1 MVKLMVYFL
10 LGPAEAVGEERPA
23 DLRSSDKEADLIVN
37 ITQFCRIGEIQ
48 QNILRASDEMTN
60 EDCDNGGSVIEAAIS
75 SEDLNDGHG
84 SNSNSQCAERDGAY
98 KAVSEMDSKI
108 NRKDNSECTS
118 EVPEISSKI
127 SKVDNRECADQVP
140 EMSSTISN
148 DDNSACVDDLPEMSS
163 KRSSD
168 GNSECADQSSPR
180 AVLDI
185 SVSGSVDSDDSSS
198 IEQSTESN
206 HKVQWKNL
214 IRGLILRRKKSMDR
228 AITFPQRS
236 KSRGLKGYLER
247 MRSGK
252 NQMEYSAIAPEI
264 LPEIGKWRASWR
276 NFDYDELCAATDKFS
291 SENLIGKGGHAE
303 VYKGQL
309 ADGQF
314 VAVKRLT
321 KGGNKEDR
329 VSDFLSELGI
339 IAHVNHSNAAQLLG
353 FSVEG
358 GLHLVLQFSPHGSL
372 ASVLHG
378 TKEPLKWKVRF
389 NIALGIAEGLLYLHE
404 VCHRHIIH
412 RDIKASNI
420 LLTEDYQPQI
430 SDFGLAK
437 WLPDKLTHHIVF
449 PVEGTFGYMAPEYF
463 MHGIINEKTD
473 VFAYGVLLLELV
485 TGRKAVDSYRQSLV
499 IWAKP
504 LLDSNNV
511 KELVDPSLGNE
522 YDPDELVYILAVASM
537 CIHHSSSSRP
547 SMKSVVCFLKG
558 ERESLEVT
566 RRPNIVNPLM
576 FDSSDS
582 EDYSCSRYLDDL
594 NRHKQLAF
602 EQ

>member
-1 MVKLMVYFL
+1 MAPTEEAAEEESL
-10 LGPAEAVGEERPA
+10 LK
-23 DLRSSDKEADLIVN
+23 DLLASSDKEEEDKEN
-37 ITQFCRIGEIQ
+37 SK
-48 QNILRASDEMTN
+48 SDSDKMTN
-60 EDCDNGGSVIEAAIS
+60 EDCDNGGSVMEATVS
-75 SEDLNDGHG
+75 SEDVNDRSGRD
-84 SNSNSQCAERDGAY
+84 SNSQSAESDGACNQMPGMG
-98 KAVSEMDSKI
+98 SM
-108 NRKDNSECTS
+108 
-118 EVPEISSKI
+118 SS
-127 SKVDNRECADQVP
+127 SGECADEVP
-140 EMSSTISN
+140 RTRSKNSN
-148 DDNSACVDDLPEMSS
+148 DDESGSADEMPGAPS
-163 KRSSD
+163 KSCSNE
-168 GNSECADQSSPR
+168 NSECADRGGSPR

-185 SVSGSVDSDDSSS
+185 SVSGSVDSDDSASV
-198 IEQSTESN
+198 EQSAESN
-206 HKVQWKNL
+206 QNVQWRNL
-214 IRGLILRRKKSMDR
+214 ISALILRRKKSMGR
-228 AITFPQRS
+228 AATFPQRS
-236 KSRGLKGYLER
+236 KSRGLRGYLQR

-252 NQMEYSAIAPEI
+252 NQMDCSAIAPEI
-264 LPEIGKWRASWR
+264 LPEIGKWRPSWR
-276 NFDYDELCAATDKFS
+276 SFDYEELCAATDRFS
-291 SENLIGKGGHAE
+291 SEKLIGKGGHAE

-339 IAHVNHSNAAQLLG
+339 IAHVNHPNAAQLLG

-404 VCHRHIIH
+404 GCHRRIIH

-437 WLPDKLTHHIVF
+437 WLPDKLTHHVVYPI
-449 PVEGTFGYMAPEYF
+449 EGTFGYMAPEYF

-485 TGRKAVDSYRQSLV
+485 TGRKAVDSSKQSLV

-504 LLDSNNV
+504 LLDANNV

-522 YDPDELVYILAVASM
+522 YDPEEMVYALAVASL
-537 CIHHSSSSRP
+537 CIHHSSTSRP

-558 ERESLEVT
+558 DRESLELV
-566 RRPNIVNPLM
+566 RRPKIVKPLM
-576 FDSSDS
+576 FDSCDS
-582 EDYSCSRYLDDL
+582 EDYTRSSYLNDL
-594 NRHKQLAF
+594 NRHKQLAL

>member
-1 MVKLMVYFL
+1 MVKLMEFFL
-10 LGPAEAVGEERPA
+10 RGPAEAGEDERLLK
-23 DLRSSDKEADLIVN
+23 DLPGSSDKEGEDQEN
-37 ITQFCRIGEIQ
+37 IKS
-48 QNILRASDEMTN
+48 NLDETAK
-60 EDCDNGGSVIEAAIS
+60 EDCDNGGSVIEATVS
-75 SEDLNDGHG
+75 SEDLNDRHG
-84 SNSNSQCAERDGAY
+84 GDSNSQCAESNGAC
-98 KAVSEMDSKI
+98 KPM
-108 NRKDNSECTS
+108 
-118 EVPEISSKI
+118 
-127 SKVDNRECADQVP
+127 P
-140 EMSSTISN
+140 EMSSKSVNGECAGEVPEMGSKSSN
-148 DDNSACVDDLPEMSS
+148 DDNSGSTDEMPRIGTKSNSDDN
-163 KRSSD
+163 SD
-168 GNSECADQSSPR
+168 CADRSSPR
-180 AVLDI
+180 AVLDM
-185 SVSGSVDSDDSSS
+185 SVSGSVDSDDSASV
-198 IEQSTESN
+198 EQSAESN
-206 HKVQWKNL
+206 HNVQWRNL
-214 IRGLILRRKKSMDR
+214 ISGLILRRKKSMGR
-228 AITFPQRS
+228 AVTFPQRS
-236 KSRGLKGYLER
+236 KSRGLRGYLER

-252 NQMEYSAIAPEI
+252 NQMDCSAIAPEV
-264 LPEIGKWRASWR
+264 LPEIGKRRPSWR
-276 NFDYDELCAATDKFS
+276 SFDYEELCAATDRFS
-291 SENLIGKGGHAE
+291 PEKLIGKGGHAE

-339 IAHVNHSNAAQLLG
+339 IAHVNHPNAAQLLG

-378 TKEPLKWKVRF
+378 TKETLKWKVRF

-404 VCHRHIIH
+404 GCHRRIIH

-437 WLPDKLTHHIVF
+437 WLPDKLTHHVVYPI
-449 PVEGTFGYMAPEYF
+449 EGTFGYMAPEYF

-485 TGRKAVDSYRQSLV
+485 TGRKAVDSSRQSLV

-504 LLDSNNV
+504 LLDANNI

-522 YDPDELVYILAVASM
+522 YDPEEMVYTLAVASLCM
-537 CIHHSSSSRP
+537 HHSSTTRP

-558 ERESLEVT
+558 DRKSLELV
-566 RRPNIVNPLM
+566 RRPKIVKPLM
-576 FDSSDS
+576 FDSCDS
-582 EDYSCSRYLDDL
+582 EDYTRSSYLNDL
-594 NRHKQLAF
+594 NRHKQLAL

>member
-1 MVKLMVYFL
+1 MVKLMEFFL
-10 LGPAEAVGEERPA
+10 RGPAEAGEEERLLK
-23 DLRSSDKEADLIVN
+23 DLLASSSDDKEVSA
-37 ITQFCRIGEIQ
+37 GEDQ
-48 QNILRASDEMTN
+48 DSTKRHSDETAN
-60 EDCDNGGSVIEAAIS
+60 DDCDNGGSVMEATVS
-75 SEDLNDGHG
+75 TEDLNDRHG
-84 SNSNSQCAERDGAY
+84 SDSNGQRAESDGA
-98 KAVSEMDSKI
+98 SNQM
-108 NRKDNSECTS
+108 
-118 EVPEISSKI
+118 
-127 SKVDNRECADQVP
+127 P
-140 EMSSTISN
+140 EMGS
-148 DDNSACVDDLPEMSS
+148 
-163 KRSSD
+163 RSSNGD
-168 GNSECADQSSPR
+168 ESGSTDEMPGALSKSSSDDNSECADRRGSPR

-185 SVSGSVDSDDSSS
+185 SVSGSVDSDDSASV
-198 IEQSTESN
+198 EQSAESN
-206 HKVQWKNL
+206 HNVQWRNL
-214 IRGLILRRKKSMDR
+214 ISGLILRRKKSMGR
-228 AITFPQRS
+228 AVTFPQRS
-236 KSRGLKGYLER
+236 KSRGLRGYLER

-252 NQMEYSAIAPEI
+252 NQMDCSTIAPEI
-264 LPEIGKWRASWR
+264 LPEIGKWRPSWR
-276 NFDYDELCAATDKFS
+276 SFDYEELWAATDRFS
-291 SENLIGKGGHAE
+291 SEKLIGKGGHAE

-329 VSDFLSELGI
+329 VNDFLSELGI
-339 IAHVNHSNAAQLLG
+339 IAHVNHPNAAQLLG

-378 TKEPLKWKVRF
+378 TKESLKWKVRF

-404 VCHRHIIH
+404 GCHRRIIH

-437 WLPDKLTHHIVF
+437 WLPDKLTHHVVYPI
-449 PVEGTFGYMAPEYF
+449 EGTFGYMAPEYF

-485 TGRKAVDSYRQSLV
+485 TGRKAVDSSRRSLV

-504 LLDSNNV
+504 LLDANNV
-511 KELVDPSLGNE
+511 KELVDPSLGDE
-522 YDPDELVYILAVASM
+522 YDPEEMVYILAVASL
-537 CIHHSSSSRP
+537 CIHHSSTSRP

-558 ERESLEVT
+558 DRESLELV
-566 RRPNIVNPLM
+566 RRPKIVKPLM
-576 FDSSDS
+576 FDSCDS
-582 EDYSCSRYLDDL
+582 EDYTRSSYLNDL
-594 NRHKQLAF
+594 NRHKQLAL

>member
-1 MVKLMVYFL
+1 MALTEEAGEDERL
-10 LGPAEAVGEERPA
+10 LK
-23 DLRSSDKEADLIVN
+23 DLLVSSSSDKEAHAMSA
-37 ITQFCRIGEIQ
+37 GEDEE
-48 QNILRASDEMTN
+48 NAETESDESTKG
-60 EDCDNGGSVIEAAIS
+60 DCDYGGSVIEATVS
-75 SEDLNDGHG
+75 SEDLNDRHAGD
-84 SNSNSQCAERDGAY
+84 SNSQCAESDGAC
-98 KAVSEMDSKI
+98 
-108 NRKDNSECTS
+108 NQ
-118 EVPEISSKI
+118 VPETGSESSN
-127 SKVDNRECADQVP
+127 VECADEVP
-140 EMSSTISN
+140 QIRSKSSN
-148 DDNSACVDDLPEMSS
+148 DEDSGCADEMPGTLSKSS
-163 KRSSD
+163 SNDS
-168 GNSECADQSSPR
+168 SECADRSSPR

-185 SVSGSVDSDDSSS
+185 SVSGSMDSDDSVSV
-198 IEQSTESN
+198 EQSAESN
-206 HKVQWKNL
+206 HNVQWRNL
-214 IRGLILRRKKSMDR
+214 ISSLILRRKKSMGR
-228 AITFPQRS
+228 AVAFPQRS
-236 KSRGLKGYLER
+236 KSRGLRGYLER

-252 NQMEYSAIAPEI
+252 NQMDCSAIAPEI
-264 LPEIGKWRASWR
+264 LPEIGKWRPSWR
-276 NFDYDELCAATDKFS
+276 SFDYNELCAATDSFS
-291 SENLIGKGGHAE
+291 SEKMIGKGGHAE

-339 IAHVNHSNAAQLLG
+339 IAHVNHPNAAQLLG

-404 VCHRHIIH
+404 GCHRRIIH

-437 WLPDKLTHHIVF
+437 WLPDKLTHHVVYPI
-449 PVEGTFGYMAPEYF
+449 EGTFGYMAPEYF

-485 TGRKAVDSYRQSLV
+485 TGRKAVDSSRQSLV

-504 LLDSNNV
+504 LLDANNI

-522 YDPDELVYILAVASM
+522 YDPEEMVYTLAVASL
-537 CIHHSSSSRP
+537 CIHHSSTSRP

-558 ERESLEVT
+558 DRESLELV
-566 RRPNIVNPLM
+566 RRPKIVKPLM
-576 FDSSDS
+576 FDSCDS
-582 EDYSCSRYLDDL
+582 EDYTRSSYLNDL
-594 NRHKQLAF
+594 NRHKQLAL

>member
-1 MVKLMVYFL
+1 MVKLMVYFR
-10 LGPAEAVGEERPA
+10 LGPAEAVEEERPA
-23 DLRSSDKEADLIVN
+23 DLLRSSHKEGEVQEN
-37 ITQFCRIGEIQ
+37 IM
-48 QNILRASDEMTN
+48 RASDEMTSQH
-60 EDCDNGGSVIEAAIS
+60 CDSGWSMTETTIS

-84 SNSNSQCAERDGAY
+84 SDSNSQCAEPDGAC
-98 KAVSEMDSKI
+98 KEVSEMDSKI

-168 GNSECADQSSPR
+168 GNSECADQINRVKPQS
-180 AVLDI
+180 AVEK
-185 SVSGSVDSDDSSS
+185 SDQRS
-198 IEQSTESN
+198 
-206 HKVQWKNL
+206 
-214 IRGLILRRKKSMDR
+214 RKKSMDR
-228 AITFPQRS
+228 AVTFPQRS

-252 NQMEYSAIAPEI
+252 NKMEYSAIAPEI

-314 VAVKRLT
+314 VAVKMLT
-321 KGGNKEDR
+321 KAYGVHCGR
-329 VSDFLSELGI
+329 GFTLGT
-339 IAHVNHSNAAQLLG
+339 
-353 FSVEG
+353 
-358 GLHLVLQFSPHGSL
+358 
-372 ASVLHG
+372 SVLTSWKPGFCSAWYKG
-378 TKEPLKWKVRF
+378 T
-389 NIALGIAEGLLYLHE
+389 AEVE
-404 VCHRHIIH
+404 
-412 RDIKASNI
+412 N
-420 LLTEDYQPQI
+420 YQPQI

-437 WLPDKLTHHIVF
+437 WLPDKLTHHVVF

-522 YDPDELVYILAVASM
+522 YDQDELVYILAVASM
-537 CIHHSSSSRP
+537 CINHSSSSRP

-558 ERESLEVT
+558 DRESLEVT
-566 RRPNIVNPLM
+566 RRPKIINPLM
-576 FDSSDS
+576 FDSCDS

-594 NRHKQLAF
+594 NRHKQLAL

>member
-1 MVKLMVYFL
+1 MAPKE
-10 LGPAEAVGEERPA
+10 EAGEEERPG
-23 DLRSSDKEADLIVN
+23 DLLRSSDKE
-37 ITQFCRIGEIQ
+37 GEVQ
-48 QNILRASDEMTN
+48 GNTTRASDEMSN
-60 EDCDNGGSVIEAAIS
+60 EDCENGGSVIEATIS
-75 SEDLNDGHG
+75 SEDLNEGHG
-84 SNSNSQCAERDGAY
+84 SDSNSQCAESDGAC
-98 KAVSEMDSKI
+98 KEVSEMDSKI
-108 NRKDNSECTS
+108 NMKENCECTS
-118 EVPEISSKI
+118 EAPETSSKI
-127 SKVDNRECADQVP
+127 SEVDNREHGDQVP
-140 EMSSTISN
+140 EMGSRSNN
-148 DDNSACVDDLPEMSS
+148 DDNSGCADEMPEMSS
-163 KRSSD
+163 TSSSD
-168 GNSECADQSSPR
+168 SNSECADRSSPR

-185 SVSGSVDSDDSSS
+185 SVSGSMDSDDSSS
-198 IEQSTESN
+198 IEQSKESN
-206 HKVQWKNL
+206 HSVQWRNL
-214 IRGLILRRKKSMDR
+214 IKGLILRRKKSMDR
-228 AITFPQRS
+228 AVTFPQRS

-252 NQMEYSAIAPEI
+252 NQMECSVIAPEI
-264 LPEIGKWRASWR
+264 LPEIGKWRPSWR
-276 NFDYDELCAATDKFS
+276 NFDYDELCAATDRFS

-372 ASVLHG
+372 GSVLHG
-378 TKEPLKWKVRF
+378 TKEPLKWKFRF
-389 NIALGIAEGLLYLHE
+389 NIALGIAEGMLYLHE
-404 VCHRHIIH
+404 GCHRRIIH

-420 LLTEDYQPQI
+420 LLTEDYRPQI

-437 WLPDKLTHHIVF
+437 WLPDKLTHHVVF
-449 PVEGTFGYMAPEYF
+449 PIEGTFGYMAPEYF
-463 MHGIINEKTD
+463 MHGTINEKTD

-485 TGRKAVDSYRQSLV
+485 TGRKAVDSCRRSLV

-504 LLDSNNV
+504 LLDTNNV

-558 ERESLEVT
+558 DRNSLEVT
-566 RRPNIVNPLM
+566 RMPKMVKPLM
-576 FDSSDS
+576 FDSCDS
-582 EDYSCSRYLDDL
+582 EDYSRSRYLNDL
-594 NRHKQLAF
+594 DRHKQLAL